1 MVAEPQH
8 PAGDKGLDSGAGRRN
23 MHMQL
28 EEEVPSMCHER
39 FLRRR
44 RREVEESRELWE
56 DFERTRPV
64 GDPEPPAEVSEAER
78 GDARRE
84 EITTPER

>member
-1 MVAEPQH
+1 
-8 PAGDKGLDSGAGRRN
+8 
-23 MHMQL
+23 
-28 EEEVPSMCHER
+28 MCHER

-44 RREVEESRELWE
+44 HREAEESRELWE

-64 GDPEPPAEVSEAER
+64 VDPEPPAEVTEAER
-78 GDARRE
+78 AEARGE